1 MSKYRY
7 FPLVI
12 SGGGGGGGSDDPRMY
27 LAPKS
32 WIRVHN
38 NNSTYININWTDMTF
53 KGLQYSF
60 DGENWNDWQYQ
71 DDDGWSY
78 SVSSIA
84 DSRRIT
90 TNGTDIWIR
99 YEDSMTINFNYTN
112 VYGILN
118 CNYSNYT
125 DISGDIYKGGYRLN
139 GKPRPNQLTIHTD
152 YTGLQFSCICYGG
165 MYDSKIQI
173 VGDRVGYGG
182 LYNGF
187 YYSPIT
193 TAPELPATKLSASC
207 YQNLFSGCSYLTTPV
222 PELLAMDVPQQA
234 YAGMYQSCTALTAAT
249 PLPATKVSMG
259 TYQNMYYGC
268 SSITEFGDLP
278 ARNVASNTYG
288 YMFYNCTSLR
298 KVGVIAMTGNTS
310 YATGQ
315 MFTNCTSLEE
325 IEFSATT
332 PPTINSQIWNNMKS
346 DCKIYVPDESVDAY
360 KSATT
365 WSLRANYI
373 LPASTRVR

>member
-71 DDDGWSY
+71 DADGWSY
-78 SVSSIA
+78 SVSGVA
-84 DSRRIT
+84 DSTRIT

-99 YEDSMTINFNYTN
+99 YEDSMTIKYNYTN
-112 VYGILN
+112 VFGILN
-118 CNYSNYT
+118 CNYTNT
-125 DISGDIYKGGYRLN
+125 NISGDIYKGGYRLN
-139 GKPRPNQLTIHTD
+139 GNPRPNQLVIHTD
-152 YTGLQFSCICYGG
+152 YTGLQFSCITYGVT
-165 MYDSKIQI
+165 SFNTPIKV
-173 VGDRVGYGG
+173 VGDRIGYGG
-182 LYNGF
+182 LYNGY
-187 YYSPIT
+187 YYSSIT
-193 TAPELPATKLSASC
+193 TAPALPATQLSASC
-207 YQNLFSGCSYLTTPV
+207 YQNLFSYCLSLTTPV
-222 PELLAMDVPQQA
+222 PELPCMDVPSQA
-234 YAGMYQSCTALTAAT
+234 YSGMYQNCTALTAAT
-249 PLPATKVSMG
+249 PLPATNVTMG
-259 TYQNMYYGC
+259 SYQNMYYGC
-268 SSITEFGDLP
+268 TGITEFGDLP

-288 YMFYNCTSLR
+288 YMFYNCSSLR

-315 MFTNCTSLEE
+315 MFSNCTSLEE

-373 LPASTRVR
+373 LPASQRVR